1 MRGSRRHLHET
12 DGVPAPRGRRPNL
25 LDRSWR
31 DASTPLPPGTERLA
45 LDGREYLLTRPA
57 GRPGPHGLIL
67 NLHGL
72 TSNLVQQLVYSRLA
86 EHAPARGYV
95 VVTPQ
100 GSGRV
105 PHWRIPPMPGVDDAA
120 FLRAVLDAVVASV
133 PVDPARRFVT
143 GISNGAAMAMALAQG
158 WPGFFAAVAPV
169 AGVNALPMRPVGGI
183 GVCAFHGTADRVVP
197 FEGGALFAGFRSGA
211 GPLRQALARRRTPR
225 VMLPPVE
232 DTLTAF
238 ARANGVTEPPTE
250 SRLGA
255 DVLHEVYAEAP
266 RLELFTVLGGGHTWP
281 GSAAIVPLLGATTR
295 TVDATTTMLDRFDRV
310 GQG

>member
-1 MRGSRRHLHET
+1 VRGPGPRLHET
-12 DGVPAPRGRRPNL
+12 GGGPTPRGRRPNL

-31 DASTPLPPGTERLA
+31 DPATPLPRGTERRA
-45 LDGREYLLTRPA
+45 LDGREYLVTQPA
-57 GRPGPHGLIL
+57 DRIGPHGLIL

-72 TSNLVQQLVYSRLA
+72 TSNLVQQLTYSRLA

-105 PHWRIPPMPGVDDAA
+105 PHWVIPPLPGDDAR
-120 FLRAVLDAVVASV
+120 FLRAVLDAVTAQV
-133 PVDPARRFVT
+133 PVDPARRFAT
-143 GISNGAAMAMALAQG
+143 GISNGAAMAMALAQT
-158 WPGFFAAVAPV
+158 WPGYFAAVAPV
-169 AGVNALPMRPVGGI
+169 AGVNAIPMRPVADV

-225 VMLPPVE
+225 VQLPRVE
-232 DTLTAF
+232 DALAGF
-238 ARANGVTEPPTE
+238 ARANGVMTPPLE

-255 DVLHEVYAEAP
+255 DVLHEIYAESP

-281 GSAAIVPLLGATTR
+281 GSADSVALLGTTTR

-310 GQG
+310 GQA